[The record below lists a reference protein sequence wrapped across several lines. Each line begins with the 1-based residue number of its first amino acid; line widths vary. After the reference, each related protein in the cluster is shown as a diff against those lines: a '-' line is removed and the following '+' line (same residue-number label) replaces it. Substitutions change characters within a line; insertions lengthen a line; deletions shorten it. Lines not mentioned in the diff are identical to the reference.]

1 MKLKESQLYKLLTDV
16 ARIVTSKQGLKQLW
30 GISLY
35 SNALY
40 LMMTSAIASLLG
52 FVFWIIVAR
61 FYSPEDV
68 GLASAT
74 IAAMALVTSFAGL
87 GLGMGLVRFLPHS
100 GENAN
105 SMINTALTIGILAS
119 IVGSFIFIAGLN
131 FWSPALI
138 FIRENPIYLAAFVIF
153 TIASNMLHL
162 TGSTFIAKRQAGFIV
177 AQNLI
182 FSLLK
187 IPLPILLAAFF
198 HSFGIFASWGI
209 SLCVALLLCF
219 LLFLP
224 RVQGG
229 YRPFFALNRKV
240 VNDILHF
247 SLANYLADILRGAPI
262 LVLPIV
268 VLNLL
273 GAEHTAYFYIAW
285 AIASAPGIVSF
296 GLTTS
301 LFAEGSHDEKRL
313 GLNVWRSLKISCL
326 TLVPAVILILAIA
339 PWLLDLFGGAY
350 AENGVTLL
358 RILALSALPLT
369 INIIFLDVK
378 RVEKKL
384 KVLVG
389 LTAFAA
395 IATLGLTYLLLPGMG
410 IDGAGIAWLITQGTI
425 ALVVVASWLK
435 GRAGTA
441 SARHSFIPKKVE
453 TNHEK

>member
-1 MKLKESQLYKLLTDV
+1 MKLLISPVNKLVTDIV
-16 ARIVTSKQGLKQLW
+16 ATITSKQGLKQLW
-30 GISLY
+30 GIRFY
-35 SNALY
+35 SNAFY
-40 LMMTSAIASLLG
+40 LVMTSAIASLLG

-61 FYSPEDV
+61 FYPPEDV
-68 GLASAT
+68 GLASAI
-74 IAAMALVTSFAGL
+74 IAAMGLVAAFAGL
-87 GLGMGLVRFLPHS
+87 GLGMGLIRFLPHS

-105 SMINTALTIGILAS
+105 KMINTALTINILAS
-119 IVGSFIFIAGLN
+119 TVGAFIFIAGLS

-153 TIASNMLHL
+153 TVASGMLNL
-162 TGSTFIAKRQAGFIV
+162 TGNTFIARRQAGYVV
-177 AQNLI
+177 AQNLT

-187 IPLPILLAAFF
+187 LPLPILLAAFF

-209 SLCVALLLCF
+209 SLCVALLFCF

-240 VNDILHF
+240 VNDMMHF
-247 SLANYLADILRGAPI
+247 SFANYLSNLLWGAPA
-262 LVLPIV
+262 LVLPIMLV
-268 VLNLL
+268 NLS
-273 GAEHTAYFYIAW
+273 GAELTAYFYIAW
-285 AIASAPGIVSF
+285 TIASAPAILSGALS
-296 GLTTS
+296 TS
-301 LFAEGSHDEKRL
+301 LFAEGSHDEDGV
-313 GLNVWRSLKISCL
+313 GLNIWRSLKISCL
-326 TLVPAVILILAIA
+326 TLVPAIILILAIA

-369 INIIFLDVK
+369 INIIYLDVK

-389 LTAFAA
+389 LSAFAA

-410 IDGAGIAWLITQGTI
+410 INGAGIAWLITQGTI
-425 ALVVVASWLK
+425 ALVVVADSLK
-435 GRAGTA
+435 RRGAAGRVKALIF
-441 SARHSFIPKKVE
+441 RK
-453 TNHEK
+453 